1 MLDGGA
7 FWNIHFFRRIK
18 KKNWCDTKRKK
29 VSKETREKL
38 RNAILGK
45 KRGQYKKKQE

>member
-1 MLDGGA
+1 
-7 FWNIHFFRRIK
+7 
-18 KKNWCDTKRKK
+18 

>member
-1 MLDGGA
+1 MEEISEIYT
-7 FWNIHFFRRIK
+7 FSEE
-18 KKNWCDTKRKK
+18 TKRKIGAAQKGKK

-45 KRGQYKKKQE
+45 KREPYKKKQE